1 MLDVLESMLVGNVIE
16 AHRAKWFRIK
26 PLRDDLENG
35 HRLYLAAKI
44 GDPLPAA
51 TFVIAE
57 EIEAAE
63 LERLRA
69 AEAKHQADLTKIRS
83 GSR

>member
-1 MLDVLESMLVGNVIE
+1 MMDLFERMLIGHVIE
-16 AHRAKWFRIK
+16 AHGAKWFLIK
-26 PLRDDLENG
+26 SLRDDLENG
-35 HRLYLAAKI
+35 QRLYLAAKI

-51 TFVIAE
+51 TFVVAE
-57 EIEAAE
+57 EIEPAE

-69 AEAKHQADLTKIRS
+69 SEAKHQADLAKIRS

>member
-1 MLDVLESMLVGNVIE
+1 MMGLFESMRVGDAIE
-16 AHRAKWFRIK
+16 AHGAKWFRIK
-26 PLRDDLENG
+26 SLRDDLENG

-51 TFVIAE
+51 TFVVAE

-63 LERLRA
+63 LGRLRT
-69 AEAKHQADLTKIRS
+69 AEAKHQADIAKIRS